1 MIGQV
6 NEPVLREGA
15 CKLLGMI
22 LDPTDKETLDN
33 ILKRTSRREHPEVR
47 AAAKKAVQ
55 DIMWRAQQFKGK
67 KA

>member
-15 CKLLGMI
+15 CKLFGMI
-22 LDPTDKETLDN
+22 LDPTDKETLDK
-33 ILKRTSRREHPEVR
+33 ILTRTSRREHPEVR

>member
-22 LDPTDKETLDN
+22 LDPTDKETLDT

-55 DIMWRAQQFKGK
+55 DIMWRAQQLKGK